1 VFAFFFNNLHM
12 HKSIDKMIPR
22 QQHIVSNRF
31 LSQYFGSHLHC
42 EIRKITQMAKEKQM
56 TAHCTNTMIKC
67 FRSCAYFHQHRR
79 IPSRHCLGDLEV
91 LKLQSRSFSTSP
103 YSFKGEKLRVAI
115 VGGGCAGLS
124 TALHLAPLV
133 EQGWIAGPIDIYE
146 EKPVVSRDI
155 GVGIW
160 STALEPFR
168 DSNRTSHRV
177 VYQTMTTDGT
187 WLGDVG
193 YRTPDGAWLLKSKL
207 PTNKKTMEERDMP
220 ALLFLRERDMLESLQ
235 EAVHWEEHQGT
246 VRVLNAG
253 RVDGL
258 YEESSHPW
266 STNLT
271 LSNAKIKSITTETTP
286 TDQESEYTSQPQS
299 CLTDRDYHLIVA
311 ADGMNSTLRSVYGG
325 HETDIRRLIGTST
338 LASPIDLP
346 TNFTDTKYMT
356 TVRDWDKSQ
365 HNEIVGLQDRHYTVF
380 RGNANISRKDLYND
394 PNNPSYQTWGTG
406 KSMRFATVPMM
417 CPTPQGREERQV
429 WFMTIDNDALLN
441 ESDPVKRRDLLLEEF
456 KDWHNPIQRTV
467 MATPPDEI
475 LMERAVAHRHCT
487 GPVLAFNTKVVR
499 HLRGR
504 HPPSSGEGPCIVF
517 IGDSYMTVDPILA
530 QGFTCAMESGAALS
544 HSVSRSYLDF
554 ANSSINT
561 ARNEIDPQ
569 LAFDPIRLRQELKDR
584 QASKMDRLIC
594 LLRVTELVQAL
605 GQPNAKWTGR
615 LNTML
620 LRPLMR
626 LVPNFI
632 KAPIFDA
639 VLKYSLGLGLTRKT
653 KAL

>member
-1 VFAFFFNNLHM
+1 MKWYGNGFHFHRHGRVPF
-12 HKSIDKMIPR
+12 R
-22 QQHIVSNRF
+22 QRHSNWR
-31 LSQYFGSHLHC
+31 
-42 EIRKITQMAKEKQM
+42 
-56 TAHCTNTMIKC
+56 
-67 FRSCAYFHQHRR
+67 
-79 IPSRHCLGDLEV
+79 V
-91 LKLQSRSFSTSP
+91 LKLQSQSFSTSS
-103 YSFKGEKLRVAI
+103 YSFKGDKLRVAI

-124 TALHLAPLV
+124 SALHLAPLV
-133 EQGWIAGPIDIYE
+133 EHGWIAGPIDVFE
-146 EKPVVSRDI
+146 EKPIVNRDI

-193 YRTPDGAWLLKSKL
+193 YRIPDGAWLLKSKL
-207 PTNKKTMEERDMP
+207 PTNQKEMEEKSMP

-246 VRVLNAG
+246 IRVLNAG

-266 STNLT
+266 STNLMI
-271 LSNAKIKSITTETTP
+271 SNAKVKPTAVVASSTEQN
-286 TDQESEYTSQPQS
+286 DEYVSQPQCS
-299 CLTDRDYHLIVA
+299 LSDRDYHLIVA
-311 ADGMNSTLRSVYGG
+311 ADGMNSTLRSIYGG
-325 HETDIRRLIGTST
+325 HETESRRLIGTST

-365 HNEIVGLQDRHYTVF
+365 HQEIVGLQDRHYTVF
-380 RGNANISRKDLYND
+380 RGNANLSRKDLYD
-394 PNNPSYQTWGTG
+394 DSNNPSYQTWGTG

-429 WFMTIDNDALLN
+429 WFMTIDNDTISS
-441 ESDPVKRRDLLLEEF
+441 ESDPIKRRDLLLDVF
-456 KDWHNPIQRTV
+456 KDWHEPIQRTV

-487 GPVLAFNTKVVR
+487 GPVLAFNSKVIQ

-544 HSVSRSYLDF
+544 QSVRRSYLDF
-554 ANSSINT
+554 SDAFVN
-561 ARNEIDPQ
+561 ARRNEIDPQ
-569 LAFDPIRLRQELKDR
+569 LSFDPIRLRQELKDR
-584 QASKMDRLIC
+584 QSSKMDRLIC

-605 GQPNAKWTGR
+605 GQPNAKWTGM

-620 LRPLMR
+620 LRPVLR

-639 VLKYSLGLGLTRKT
+639 VLKYSLGLGLTH
-653 KAL
+653 KASNFGRFPL

>member
-1 VFAFFFNNLHM
+1 
-12 HKSIDKMIPR
+12 MIP
-22 QQHIVSNRF
+22 
-31 LSQYFGSHLHC
+31 
-42 EIRKITQMAKEKQM
+42 
-56 TAHCTNTMIKC
+56 
-67 FRSCAYFHQHRR
+67 QHRR
-79 IPSRHCLGDLEV
+79 IVSSRDVLQYLNFRFHVEIRTILLTAKAKSMAQTSSSYILVKSFGSCSNVSRHRRVPFRQRLCDLGF
-91 LKLQSRSFSTSP
+91 LKIRKRSFSTSP

-124 TALHLAPLV
+124 SALHLAPLV
-133 EQGWIAGPIDIYE
+133 EQGWISGPIDIYE
-146 EKPVVSRDI
+146 EKPVVNRDI

-160 STALEPFR
+160 STVLEQFR
-168 DSNRTSHRV
+168 DSHRTSHRV

-207 PTNKKTMEERDMP
+207 PTSKETMEEQDMP

-246 VRVLNAG
+246 IRVLNAG

-266 STNLT
+266 STNLMLCNSKVKT
-271 LSNAKIKSITTETTP
+271 ST
-286 TDQESEYTSQPQS
+286 TDQENEYTLQPQS
-299 CLTDRDYHLIVA
+299 CLSDRDYHLIVA
-311 ADGMNSTLRSVYGG
+311 ADGMNSALRNVYGG
-325 HETDIRRLIGTST
+325 HETDARRLIGTST

-346 TNFTDTKYMT
+346 TNFTDNKYMT

-365 HNEIVGLQDRHYTVF
+365 HQEIVGLQDRHYTVF
-380 RGNANISRKDLYND
+380 RGNANLSRKDLYGD

-406 KSMRFATVPMM
+406 KSMRFASVPMF

-429 WFMTIDNDALLN
+429 WFMTIDNNAISN
-441 ESDPVKRRDLLLEEF
+441 ESDPVKRRDMLLEEF
-456 KDWHNPIQRTV
+456 KDWHDPIQRTV
-467 MATPPDEI
+467 MATPPEEI

-544 HSVSRSYLDF
+544 HAVSRSYLDF
-554 ANSSINT
+554 ADSSINT

-569 LAFDPIRLRQELKDR
+569 LAFDPIRLRQELKNR

-605 GQPNAKWTGR
+605 GQPNAKWTGM
-615 LNTML
+615 LNKML

-639 VLKYSLGLGLTRKT
+639 VLKYSLGLGLTSKS
-653 KAL
+653 KEK

>member
-1 VFAFFFNNLHM
+1 MRYITHTTTTKCNTTLDW
-12 HKSIDKMIPR
+12 SGL
-22 QQHIVSNRF
+22 NR
-31 LSQYFGSHLHC
+31 LP
-42 EIRKITQMAKEKQM
+42 
-56 TAHCTNTMIKC
+56 
-67 FRSCAYFHQHRR
+67 FRNRRGHRR
-79 IPSRHCLGDLEV
+79 QHYEFLGYFET
-91 LKLQSRSFSTSP
+91 KFRSFSTSS

-124 TALHLAPLV
+124 SALHLAPLV
-133 EQGWIAGPIDIYE
+133 DQGCIAGPIDVYE
-146 EKPVVSRDI
+146 EKPVVNRDI

-168 DSNRTSHRV
+168 NSNRTSHRV

-187 WLGDVG
+187 WLGEVG
-193 YRTPDGAWLLKSKL
+193 YRTPNGAWLLKSKL
-207 PTNKKTMEERDMP
+207 PTSIGAMEETDMP

-246 VRVLNAG
+246 IRVLNAG

-266 STNLT
+266 STNLM
-271 LSNAKIKSITTETTP
+271 LCNAKLKSATTASTSL
-286 TDQESEYTSQPQS
+286 TDQGDEYLSQPQP
-299 CLTDRDYHLIVA
+299 CLSDRDYHLIVA

-325 HETDIRRLIGTST
+325 HETDVRRLIGTST
-338 LASPIDLP
+338 LASPMDLP
-346 TNFTDTKYMT
+346 ANFSDAKYMS
-356 TVRDWDKSQ
+356 TVRDWDKTQ
-365 HNEIVGLQDRHYTVF
+365 HQEIVGLQDRHYTVF
-380 RGNANISRKDLYND
+380 RGNANLSRKDLYND
-394 PNNPSYQTWGTG
+394 PTNPSYQTWGTG

-429 WFMTIDNDALLN
+429 WFMTVDSDVLVK
-441 ESDPVKRRDLLLEEF
+441 ESDPVKRRDMLLEEF
-456 KDWHNPIQRTV
+456 KDWHEPIRRTV
-467 MATPPDEI
+467 MATPPEDI

-499 HLRGR
+499 RLRGR

-530 QGFTCAMESGAALS
+530 QGFTCAMESGAALR

-554 ANSSINT
+554 AEPSMNA
-561 ARNEIDPQ
+561 ARNELDPQ

-605 GQPNAKWTGR
+605 GQPNAKWTGVF
-615 LNTML
+615 NTMI

-626 LVPNFI
+626 LTPNFI

-639 VLKYSLGLGLTRKT
+639 VLKYSLGLGLTSTTKSKT
-653 KAL
+653 

>member
-1 VFAFFFNNLHM
+1 MFHRQNYIFSSPYLLHYFDFQFHVGLHNIAQAAM
-12 HKSIDKMIPR
+12 TKSAAMPSRNIM
-22 QQHIVSNRF
+22 N
-31 LSQYFGSHLHC
+31 
-42 EIRKITQMAKEKQM
+42 
-56 TAHCTNTMIKC
+56 KC
-67 FRSCAYFHQHRR
+67 FCSRLYFYQNRR
-79 IPSRHCLGDLEV
+79 IPVRQHLRIFGGLKSR
-91 LKLQSRSFSTSP
+91 SRSFSTSP

-124 TALHLAPLV
+124 SALHLAPLV
-133 EQGWIAGPIDIYE
+133 EQGWIAGPIDVYE
-146 EKPVVSRDI
+146 EKPVINRDI

-168 DSNRTSHRV
+168 DSNRTSHKV
-177 VYQTMTTDGT
+177 VYQTMISEGT

-207 PTNKKTMEERDMP
+207 PTNKETMDIRDMP

-246 VRVLNAG
+246 IRVLNAG

-266 STNLT
+266 STNL
-271 LSNAKIKSITTETTP
+271 LLCNAKEKLNSIKARP
-286 TDQESEYTSQPQS
+286 ADQENEYNSQPQS
-299 CLTDRDYHLIVA
+299 CLSDRDYHLIVA
-311 ADGMNSTLRSVYGG
+311 ADGMNSTLRSMYGG
-325 HETDIRRLIGTST
+325 HETDARRLIGTST

-346 TNFTDTKYMT
+346 TNFTDAKYMT

-365 HNEIVGLQDRHYTVF
+365 HQEIVGLQDRHYTVF
-380 RGNANISRKDLYND
+380 RGNASLSRQELYDD

-441 ESDPVKRRDLLLEEF
+441 ESDPVKRRDMLLEEF
-456 KDWHNPIQRTV
+456 KEWHDPIHRTV
-467 MATPPDEI
+467 IATPPEEI

-530 QGFTCAMESGAALS
+530 QGFTCAMESGAALH

-554 ANSSINT
+554 ANSTINT
-561 ARNEIDPQ
+561 ARNDLDPP

-605 GQPNAKWTGR
+605 GQPNAKWTGM
-615 LNTML
+615 LNTMI

-626 LVPNFI
+626 LVPNFV

-639 VLKYSLGLGLTRKT
+639 VLKYSLGLGLARTT
-653 KAL
+653 KIQKKSI